1 MGDYLKLVADRSQG
15 KPVAV
20 QPRVPSLFEPPPA
33 AVSARLRPFQ
43 TFTYKSGPDRPAE
56 YLGPRVPM
64 TAEAQ
69 AEASP
74 VTGNRREEPSSAAEI
89 TNQSKR
95 PSVKVDNEPSP
106 AEIRR
111 PIAQPLDTAIT
122 REVERVI
129 TRAQEPVSLQSR
141 PKAAGQLED
150 DAGENAGRPVSQSK
164 RQKASQQEKP
174 VNQEERFNVSSRKL
188 EKPVQPKQEFI
199 HRPAPQP
206 VAPLALNQQAQRSVS
221 LVAEPIEDSRPVIN
235 VVIGRVSVNA
245 VTERAPLPVRVPQP
259 SAPTLSLDQY
269 LKQREG
275 RS

>member
-15 KPVAV
+15 KPAAV

-56 YLGPRVPM
+56 YSGPRVPM
-64 TAEAQ
+64 TAQ

-74 VTGNRREEPSSAAEI
+74 VTRNRREEPSSAAEI

-95 PSVKVDNEPSP
+95 PSGKVENEPSP

-150 DAGENAGRPVSQSK
+150 DAGENAGRPVSQSR

-188 EKPVQPKQEFI
+188 EKPVQPKQEII